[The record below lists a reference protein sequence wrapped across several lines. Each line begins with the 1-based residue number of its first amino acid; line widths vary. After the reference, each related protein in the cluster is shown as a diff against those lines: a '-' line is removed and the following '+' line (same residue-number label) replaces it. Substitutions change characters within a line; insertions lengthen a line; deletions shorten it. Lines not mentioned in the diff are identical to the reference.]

1 MAMSSINLVVLTGG
15 LTRDVEV
22 KTGKDRNGRDLYT
35 CSFGLGVTKT
45 SREKDGGWKDE
56 SMYHNCYYLTSS
68 EKLLPLL
75 TRGTQVLVT
84 GSLNQYVG
92 KDGQRVNCITVKD
105 LRLIGAPRNQQ
116 NAHAQCQ
123 NNNAS
128 AQADDDEFMPF

>member
-92 KDGQRVNCITVKD
+92 KDGQPAAKPLALLPRLGL
-105 LRLIGAPRNQQ
+105 LRGLHEPLGRL
-116 NAHAQCQ
+116 
-123 NNNAS
+123 
-128 AQADDDEFMPF
+128 